1 MGLCPQLPAILLTS
15 FLVKEPSSPGCTT
28 GPASLPDSKQHP
40 SIWWSQAKCP
50 HPHTFSSTISAAFE
64 TQKHIGTKNIKWL
77 GQQPDLGKKSPRK
90 TSHAL
95 PQARPSP
102 QGGLH
107 HWHRKGGR
115 KGPAPPLGKY
125 SGHSL
130 FKPKNTVFPLPLIIP
145 TLKITMFLNEKEKSF
160 SNWKCRRQAL
170 LTCGLLQ
177 SPWGAEFGKSLSHW
191 RKGAQLN
198 KNLHKSPWQLR
209 KGNKGFS
216 SSLLLPPPFF

>member
-1 MGLCPQLPAILLTS
+1 MPFP
-15 FLVKEPSSPGCTT
+15 
-28 GPASLPDSKQHP
+28 KQGHP
-40 SIWWSQAKCP
+40 
-50 HPHTFSSTISAAFE
+50 
-64 TQKHIGTKNIKWL
+64 
-77 GQQPDLGKKSPRK
+77 
-90 TSHAL
+90 
-95 PQARPSP
+95 P

-198 KNLHKSPWQLR
+198 KNLRKSPWQLR

-216 SSLLLPPPFF
+216 SSLLLPPPLFFNNWVMRRKFQTLAWTEVGLYRDLPAVSLNNANLLTTWQHFKQLSSVIT